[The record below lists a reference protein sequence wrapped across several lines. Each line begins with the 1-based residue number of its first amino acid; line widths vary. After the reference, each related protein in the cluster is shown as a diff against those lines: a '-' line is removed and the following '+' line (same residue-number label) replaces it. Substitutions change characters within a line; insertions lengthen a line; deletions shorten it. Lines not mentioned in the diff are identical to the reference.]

1 MPVSYKVVGSDVEVD
16 FKYSGSIASIQAI
29 ATDCSE
35 YLWIHGFG
43 NHGTDELPITFAELN
58 DQGKLD
64 VIDGWVA
71 FQILEYANKRKMER
85 AQEELTITN
94 HEFGV

>member
-1 MPVSYKVVGSDVEVD
+1 MAVMYKVVGANVEVD

-29 ATDCSE
+29 ATDCAE
-35 YLWIHGFG
+35 YLFTHGFG
-43 NHGTDELPITFAELN
+43 NHGTEETPITFAELN

-71 FQILEYANKRKMER
+71 FQILEYANKRKLER
-85 AQEELTITN
+85 AQEELIVAN
-94 HEFGV
+94 HEFGA